1 MRFIIFNIMKRIFP
15 VIIFLFCHSLVATAI
30 TQQGLVRS
38 ISRPEHSG
46 ETLSGAIIRV
56 RGSHNAV
63 ESQTDGSFSLLL
75 QNRQNGDALVFS
87 SVILSGFEP
96 AEKEFL
102 GRQFACSDKVPMEI
116 ILVNTAQL
124 QREKEAIAAKA
135 RENIEIYYEQQLAR
149 LDKALAEGALRN
161 EEYQKQ
167 LDALEQKYERFEPLL
182 QAMSDQYAR
191 TDISRLD
198 SLSQAINAAIEAGN
212 PDEAERLIKQKGDLD
227 ERERLLR
234 QEEQQLRQAQAMLDQ
249 AAANTRARRQ
259 ELGDDYYRLYSI
271 AITRLAFDSA
281 AYYLCRRAELDT
293 TNVDW
298 QLQAG
303 KFVRDVTNDR
313 DKAAEYLTRAMRQ
326 AEVQYT
332 HYSGQTATAYNEV
345 GVICRL
351 KGDFTKA
358 KELYEQSLQIREKI
372 KGKETPE
379 VAESLNNIAELMR
392 AEKDYAG
399 ALKLHQRALKI
410 RTAAFTQ
417 QSKEVAESK
426 NNIGGI
432 YYSQGKYKQAL
443 PYFEQ
448 AATTLEQVGAAP
460 RRLATAINNLGGTYY
475 QLGDRQKAA
484 QCFDK
489 AYELYKTALGEN
501 HPLTRNAKA
510 NKDYILGER

>member
-1 MRFIIFNIMKRIFP
+1 MRRQISIALFSFI
-15 VIIFLFCHSLVATAI
+15 LSLSVNAI
-30 TQQGLVRS
+30 TQQGVVRS
-38 ISRPEHSG
+38 ISRPERSG

-63 ESQTDGSFSLLL
+63 ESQANGSFSLLL

-87 SVILSGFEP
+87 SVLLSGYEP
-96 AEKEFL
+96 AEKEFI

-124 QREKEAIAAKA
+124 QREKEAIEAKA
-135 RENIEIYYEQQLAR
+135 RENIELYYEQRLAELDQALAR
-149 LDKALAEGALRN
+149 GVMKN

-198 SLSQAINAAIEAGN
+198 SLSQAINAAIESGN
-212 PDEAERLIKQKGDLD
+212 PDEAERLIKLKGDLD

-234 QEEQQLRQAQAMLDQ
+234 EEEEQLRRAQALLDK
-249 AAANTRARRQ
+249 AAANTNARRQ
-259 ELGDDYYRLYSI
+259 ELGDDFYRLYSI
-271 AITRLAFDSA
+271 SITRLDFDSA
-281 AYYLCRRAELDT
+281 AYYLCRRADLDT

-303 KFVRDVTNDR
+303 KFLRDMANSR
-313 DKAAEYLTRAMRQ
+313 QKAAGYLTRGMRQ
-326 AEVQYT
+326 AEIQYT
-332 HYSGQTATAYNEV
+332 HLSGQTATAYNEV
-345 GVICRL
+345 GVVWRL
-351 KGDFTKA
+351 QGDFQKA
-358 KELYEQSLQIREKI
+358 KEIYEESLRIREKI
-372 KGKETPE
+372 KGKDSPE
-379 VAESLNNIAELMR
+379 VAQSLNNLAELLR
-392 AEKDYAG
+392 ADKDYAG

-410 RTAAFTQ
+410 RTTAFTEN
-417 QSKEVAESK
+417 SKEVAESK

-448 AATTLEQVGAAP
+448 AVTTFEQLNTATRQ
-460 RRLATAINNLGGTYY
+460 LATAVNNLGGTYF
-475 QLGDRQKAA
+475 QLGDKQKAA
-484 QCFDK
+484 ECFDK
-489 AYELYKTALGEN
+489 AYNLYKNALGEN
-501 HPLTRNAKA
+501 HPLTRNALA
-510 NKDYILGER
+510 NKNYIINK